1 MYTRFGPLKPV
12 QYVAP
17 ALRPKTVT
25 QAAAAAVK
33 IQQIQTN
40 IDANAIHIQ
49 TLHHGHQLAQLQQI
63 ERPNYATRGPQQQ
76 QQPKNIETEKTETVK
91 VKRIER
97 SSQFQMTLEI
107 IQCASK
113 TASQLAAS
121 FGPATPLRPG
131 GAVVFVTHYWN
142 SKIEQAANEIR
153 LSCETNGLEFYVIMG
168 PKVASVGYEIQ
179 DKVQRAT
186 SATSAAAAPDE
197 SVFRVLRPT
206 SKDIIGLYNSGF
218 VSMWASNHFIYMWFW
233 VNHGQSFNYIWS
245 IEYDVR
251 WSGPLDTLWAFDPH
265 CDFVYSDL
273 SPMHSLGSNHYWSSS
288 ITKKWATG
296 SMKPAKTAC
305 KQVFR
310 CSAKFLAYLHT
321 QFQNDL
327 NAQDE
332 IALSSHANQGQF
344 SSASLVPLLSKSWTT
359 SPTSAATIEKLWVSK
374 VAAAAAAPA
383 APQKFELFHPVK

>member
-12 QYVAP
+12 QYVVP

-25 QAAAAAVK
+25 PAAAAAVK
-33 IQQIQTN
+33 IKEIQNN

-49 TLHHGHQLAQLQQI
+49 TLQHGHQLAQLQQI

-76 QQPKNIETEKTETVK
+76 QQTETTK
-91 VKRIER
+91 VFKRIEK

-113 TASQLAAS
+113 TGAPEEKSWGHVA
-121 FGPATPLRPG
+121 PLGPG

-142 SKIEQAANEIR
+142 SKIEQAAYEIR
-153 LSCETNGLEFYVIMG
+153 LSCESNGLEFYVIMG

-179 DKVQRAT
+179 DKVQRAA
-186 SATSAAAAPDE
+186 SAAASAAAAAAAPDE

-251 WSGPLDTLWAFDPH
+251 WSGPLDTLWAFDPQ

-296 SMKPAKTAC
+296 SIKPAKTAC

-321 QFQNDL
+321 HFQNDL

-332 IALSSHANQGQF
+332 IALSSHAHQGQF
-344 SSASLVPLLSKSWTT
+344 SSATLGPLLSRSWTT
-359 SPTSAATIEKLWVSK
+359 SPTSAATIEKLWLSK
-374 VAAAAAAPA
+374 AAAAAAASAKPR
-383 APQKFELFHPVK
+383 QFELFHPVK